1 MVLVSRKNLKSI
13 ILQEMF
19 SPGFGCQKREISIND
34 IPITVEVADTD
45 FLRNKGLMF
54 RESMP
59 DNDGMLFV
67 FPDNVV
73 RSFWMKNTLIPLSI
87 AFIDHD
93 GYITNIEDMTP
104 HDLNNTISTS
114 PATRALEMN
123 KGWFDDMGIS
133 PGDYVV
139 I

>member
-1 MVLVSRKNLKSI
+1 MFKSGP
-13 ILQEMF
+13 
-19 SPGFGCQKREISIND
+19 SCKKREISIND
-34 IPITVEVADTD
+34 IPISVEVADTD

-54 RESMP
+54 RESIP
-59 DNDGMLFV
+59 ENDGMLFV
-67 FPDNVV
+67 FPDDII
-73 RSFWMKNTLIPLSI
+73 RSFWMKDTQVPLSI
-87 AFIDHD
+87 AFIDLD

-104 HDLNNTISTS
+104 HDLNNTVSDS

-123 KGWFDDMGIS
+123 RGWFDDMGIS